1 MSKVTIKNFFEPQWG
16 GVAIEGNITSYRFP
30 LDTAANGSA
39 KNSTSQAALAIGDVV
54 DLGGLPAGMVLED
67 SQVVVKT
74 ALTAAVT
81 GSLGF
86 AYADGVDS
94 ADVPQDAAYF
104 GSALVLSAA
113 ARLRNGVAKLV
124 TLPKDARLV
133 LTIDGADNAKAG
145 ALVAIVHGERL
156 GRP

>member
-1 MSKVTIKNFFEPQWG
+1 M
-16 GVAIEGNITSYRFP
+16 
-30 LDTAANGSA
+30 
-39 KNSTSQAALAIGDVV
+39 KNSFRACWNS
-54 DLGGLPAGMVLED
+54 
-67 SQVVVKT
+67 
-74 ALTAAVT
+74 AAVT

-104 GSALVLSAA
+104 GAALVLSAA
-113 ARLRNGVAKLV
+113 ARLRNTVAKLV